1 MCVGQVVSDN
11 TNDIDQSLTCN
22 AFQNNLALVKVNFP
36 PPMLKLDYRP
46 FIVPYLRFFN
56 DNFSHWETFLFFLIF
71 IKTKKED
78 KVYSYYLSRNKN
90 SDH

>member
-22 AFQNNLALVKVNFP
+22 TFQNNLALVKVNFP

-46 FIVPYLRFFN
+46 FIVPYRRFFN

-78 KVYSYYLSRNKN
+78 KVS
-90 SDH
+90 